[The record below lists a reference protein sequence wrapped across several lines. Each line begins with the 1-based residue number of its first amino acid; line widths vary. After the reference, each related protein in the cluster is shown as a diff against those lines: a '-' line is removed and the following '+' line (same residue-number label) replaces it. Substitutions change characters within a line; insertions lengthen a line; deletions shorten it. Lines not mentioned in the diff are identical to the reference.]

1 MVGGAER
8 LAEELFLFFFFFLVN
23 GQVADLVFLQV
34 VA

>member
-8 LAEELFLFFFFFLVN
+8 LAEELFLFFFFLVN